1 MAARL
6 EGLAASSTVVIS
18 PVTARLVREAF
29 ALEDLAPHTLK
40 GVAEPLPVFRV
51 LDPHDVDQAGEE
63 NPPDGM
69 PFLMGCNEELG
80 LLRRRWK
87 QSKAGLGQVVLIT
100 GEAGIGKSSLVNAIR
115 TQVAQD

>member
-1 MAARL
+1 
-6 EGLAASSTVVIS
+6 
-18 PVTARLVREAF
+18 
-29 ALEDLAPHTLK
+29 
-40 GVAEPLPVFRV
+40 
-51 LDPHDVDQAGEE
+51 
-63 NPPDGM
+63 M